1 MKKEFKTE
9 IIETKQPI
17 KLYSII
23 FGILY
28 LLANFYLF
36 LYNKEN
42 QNIYLKYL
50 SLIILLFGAYYIF
63 GESFKKPKVVGVFKI
78 SEKYISINL
87 DRIENKIGINEIES
101 IFLKYMG
108 YGSLTTHSIYGNKN
122 YLKILKKNGENYNFE
137 ILLRDKKMK
146 NEFKNVLN
154 NIEINEK
161 FNFTKI
167 NNSKT
172 EF

>member
-9 IIETKQPI
+9 IVKTKQPI

-36 LYNKEN
+36 LHDKEN

-50 SLIILLFGAYYIF
+50 SLIILLFGAFFIL
-63 GESFKKPKVVGVFKI
+63 GQSFKKPKVVGIFNL

-87 DRIENKIGINEIES
+87 DGIENKIEINEIES

-108 YGSLTTHSIYGNKN
+108 YGSWTTHSIYGNKN
-122 YLKILKKNGENYNFE
+122 YLKIVNKNGENYNFE

-167 NNSKT
+167 NNSRT